1 MIMNQKSDC
10 NSLRPVGKITS
21 FGIGLLSMMICLGSQ
36 LAYANLETNFTKVVP
51 ETSIQSTVTGTVVD
65 DQGIPLPGT
74 NVLVKGT
81 TNGTQTDFDGNY
93 SINVDGDAT
102 LVFSYLGFQTQEVA
116 VGGQSTVNVTLAPDA
131 AALEEVVVTGYQTET
146 KRETTAA
153 VSIVKAEELAA
164 IPSGNVEQQLAGR
177 VAGVTVVTNGQP
189 GTLSQV
195 RIRGF
200 NAFGGNEPLYVVDG
214 VPIQNINFLNPND
227 IETTTVLKDAAAA
240 SIYGARAANGVIVY
254 TTKQGSRGSER
265 SNITIDIQSGITDP
279 NVAGSP
285 KMLNP
290 QDMAIW
296 THRAYENNAAANGVA
311 PQYTH
316 PQYGSDPTPRFPD
329 YLHADGQNGVFESD
343 VNLAQIRSN
352 YEADPENVFLIR
364 PNLAGTNWYKEITRI
379 APLSRLAIGF
389 DGGNENGRY
398 YMGLSAQS
406 QAGILLEND
415 FERYTARFNSEFDIT
430 PWLAFGEN
438 LQATYRSV
446 TGQQGGNGGQGV
458 SDDESEVLSAYRMP
472 TILPVF
478 DEFGSYA
485 STRAGGFNNP
495 RNPVRRLVLNNGDDI
510 AYSVEAFGNIYAEL
524 KPVDGLR
531 IRSSIGGQYFNFTSQ
546 NYGFRYLGDSE
557 PEASNSFN
565 EFWTYGFQWIFT
577 NTVNFDKLYGKHR
590 IKALAGIEAING
602 ASSPRTGSRGR
613 NVSGSGINPF
623 STDLD
628 FITSSTVQSPV
639 LNGGISKGINYSSL
653 FGKLDYN
660 FDERYYVTGVIRRD
674 GSSVF
679 GENNRYGV
687 FPAVSAAWRVIGE
700 PFMQNQDF
708 LSDLKIRG
716 GWGEMGNSNNVSP
729 TNQFSLFASNPGRT
743 LYPIGGQNSGVDEGF
758 AASTIGNP
766 DAKWETSTTLNIGF
780 DASFFNDKLDIILD
794 WWEKDTEDLLF
805 QVPLAGVTGNH
816 AAAPSVNVG
825 AMSNK
830 GVDFQIIGRGNFTE
844 DLSFQV
850 TLNNSFLK
858 NEVVEFAPGIE
869 FLDGGNFRGIA
880 PTRNQIGRPLSSFFG
895 YQVIGYFNSQDEVDN
910 SPAQDGKGL
919 GRFRYADVSGPD
931 GVPDGVIT
939 PDDRTYLGDPVPEY
953 SGGAVFELNYKQ
965 LKMEMFWNWATG
977 NEIFNQSKWFRDFF
991 GSFEGSAKGV
1001 AAFNSWTP
1009 ELGNNAAAPIWES
1022 ASNLSTNGA
1031 ANSWYVE
1038 DGSYARLQR
1047 LALLYSFD
1055 DKVKDA
1061 LGLTKF
1067 ELGVSAN
1074 NLWTI
1079 TNYSGLDPV
1088 VGGDAD
1094 VRFGVDVGNY
1104 PATPQY
1110 ILTLNI
1116 GL

>member
-1 MIMNQKSDC
+1 MNQKRDY
-10 NSLRPVGKITS
+10 NSLRPVGKFAS
-21 FGIGLLSMMICLGSQ
+21 FGIGLLSMMICLGAQ
-36 LAYANLETNFTKVVP
+36 LAHANPETNFLKVVP
-51 ETSIQSTVTGTVVD
+51 ETMLQTTVTGTVLD

-81 TNGTQTDFDGNY
+81 TQGTQTDFDGNY
-93 SINVDGDAT
+93 SINVEAGES
-102 LVFSYLGFQTQEVA
+102 LVFSYLGFQTQEVPFDG
-116 VGGQSTVNVTLAPDA
+116 VNTIINVTMVTDA
-131 AALEEVVVTGYQTET
+131 SALEEVVVTGYQTET

-177 VAGVTVVTNGQP
+177 VAGVTVTTNGQP
-189 GTLSQV
+189 GTTSQI

-254 TTKQGSRGSER
+254 TTKQGKRGSER

-279 NVAGSP
+279 NVNGSP
-285 KMLNP
+285 EMLNP
-290 QDMAIW
+290 QDMATW
-296 THRAYENNAAANGVA
+296 THIAYENNAAANGVA

-316 PQYGSDPTPRFPD
+316 PQYGSNPTPRFPD

-343 VNLAQIRSN
+343 VDLAQIRAN

-379 APLSRLAIGF
+379 APLSRIAVGF

-398 YMGLSAQS
+398 YMGLSAQT
-406 QAGILLEND
+406 QAGILLNND
-415 FERYTARFNSEFDIT
+415 FERYTARFNSEFDVT

-446 TGQQGGNGGQGV
+446 VGQQGANGGAGIA
-458 SDDESEVLSAYRMP
+458 DEESIVLSAYRMP
-472 TILPVF
+472 TILPVR
-478 DEFGSYA
+478 DEFGSFA
-485 STRAGGFNNP
+485 STRASGFNNP
-495 RNPVRRLVLNNGDDI
+495 RNPVRQLVLNNGSDVSF
-510 AYSVEAFGNIYAEL
+510 SVEAFGNIYAEL
-524 KPVDGLR
+524 KPADGLR
-531 IRSSIGGQYFNFTSQ
+531 IRSSIGGQYFNFTNQ

-557 PEASNSFN
+557 PQASNNFN
-565 EFWTYGFQWIFT
+565 EFWLYGFQWIFT
-577 NTVNFDKLYGKHR
+577 NTINFDKLYGKHR
-590 IKALAGIEAING
+590 IKALAGVEAING
-602 ASSPRTGSRGR
+602 ASTPRAGSRGR
-613 NVSGSGINPF
+613 FVSGSGINPF
-623 STDLD
+623 STDID

-639 LNGGISKGINYSSL
+639 LNGGINKGVNFSSL

-660 FDERYYVTGVIRRD
+660 FDERYYVSGVIRRD

-687 FPAVSAAWRVIGE
+687 FPAVSASWRVIAE

-708 LSDLKIRG
+708 ISDLKIRG
-716 GWGEMGNSNNVSP
+716 GWGEMGNSNNVDP

-766 DAKWETSTTLNIGF
+766 DARWETSTTLNIGF

-816 AAAPSVNVG
+816 AQAPSVNVG
-825 AMSNK
+825 AMANK
-830 GVDFQIIGRGNFTE
+830 GVDIQLVGRGNLTE

-858 NEVVEFAPGIE
+858 NEVVEFAPGID
-869 FLDGGNFRGIA
+869 FLDGIGFRGIN

-895 YQVIGYFNSQDEVDN
+895 YQVIGYFNSQAEVDN

-939 PDDRTYLGDPVPEY
+939 PDDRTYLGDPVPSY
-953 SGGAVFELNYKQ
+953 SGGATIELNYKQ

-977 NEIFNQSKWFRDFF
+977 NEIFNQSRWFRNFF

-1001 AAFNSWTP
+1001 AAFDSWTP
-1009 ELGNNAAAPIWES
+1009 ELGNNAGAPIWES

-1031 ANSWYVE
+1031 ANSYYVE

-1055 DKVKDA
+1055 DKIKDA

-1067 ELGVSAN
+1067 ELGISAN
-1074 NLWTI
+1074 NIWTI
-1079 TNYSGLDPV
+1079 TNYTGLDPV
-1088 VGGDAD
+1088 VGGDVD
-1094 VRFGVDVGNY
+1094 FRFGIDTGNY